1 VNPIASRLW
10 FRPRVMI
17 KQLGQAHSSS
27 MRLFERQGLRNALSD
42 MGRTSGQ
49 PFCGYTAGTC
59 MGSLVS
65 SGFHHGVLI
74 LVSLRPNCAA
84 SQLRRVAGV
93 ILITV
98 M

>member
-49 PFCGYTAGTC
+49 PFCGYTPRYRRLLGFSASCCLSMTI
-59 MGSLVS
+59 SFRLLVWCCS
-65 SGFHHGVLI
+65 WAFISP
-74 LVSLRPNCAA
+74 SR
-84 SQLRRVAGV
+84 
-93 ILITV
+93 
-98 M
+98 